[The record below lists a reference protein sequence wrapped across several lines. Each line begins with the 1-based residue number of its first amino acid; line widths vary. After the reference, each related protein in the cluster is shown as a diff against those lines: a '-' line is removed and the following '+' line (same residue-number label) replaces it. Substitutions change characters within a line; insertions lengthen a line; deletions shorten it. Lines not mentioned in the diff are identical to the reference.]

1 MRKSAWLRRDAS
13 GIDEIHMHE
22 FADNAAFS
30 REYGDCLD
38 EEDGA
43 TQPLVVSPPDSPV
56 LHSLNSDS
64 PHLIPPVHQHW
75 SWES

>member
-30 REYGDCLD
+30 REYGDCSMKRM
-38 EEDGA
+38 
-43 TQPLVVSPPDSPV
+43 VPPIDAKTPTDV
-56 LHSLNSDS
+56 LPRMDKMKAR
-64 PHLIPPVHQHW
+64 PITKV
-75 SWES
+75 